1 MHGNEGENPR
11 GFKQGPQGSEG
22 ACVVIEL
29 AAKVVAN
36 VPSDGQ
42 AVTWLAGGAAVLGL
56 LLLLSSIINRH
67 NRKK

>member
-1 MHGNEGENPR
+1 M
-11 GFKQGPQGSEG
+11 
-22 ACVVIEL
+22 IEL
-29 AAKVVAN
+29 ATKVVAN

-56 LLLLSSIINRH
+56 LLLISSIINRR

>member
-1 MHGNEGENPR
+1 
-11 GFKQGPQGSEG
+11 
-22 ACVVIEL
+22 VIEL

-56 LLLLSSIINRH
+56 LLMISALIGR
-67 NRKK
+67 RKK